1 MMRSANKGQSLFN
14 NITNNRKNNDKNTS
28 LTTIESSYY
37 SKDQLTTTTTSSSSS
52 SSSSNSTVSLSSLS
66 SINNNN
72 NNITNHNSS
81 SSSSRS
87 SSSSIDM
94 KLDNCRQYV
103 IDNRIDIS
111 NKNMTAKDLILLK
124 EYFKDHFR
132 PNTTT
137 SSSPSSSL
145 FSSSSSSSVSN
156 NHIEILRLG
165 YNSFKDEGVET
176 LLQSIDETLIQSNN
190 DSSSSSSSNSSSCC
204 IKSIDL
210 SFNDIT
216 DIGAE
221 SIARYLSQSK
231 HIQVLF
237 LSGNSISSKGFQYIA
252 NSLRINQSLIELDL
266 TGNAGRNK
274 GIIALAEA
282 LDNNNY
288 MKSITLSGCKIQND
302 GIQRLCKTLGI
313 NHNII
318 SINVSS
324 NNIGDNG
331 ANEISKAM
339 SINKM
344 IESLNISFNNITHIG
359 MRYLGNSLINYKS
372 LKKLG
377 LDNNKLRDK
386 GSIHFSKIYLT
397 MDLKDLNIG
406 FNEIGVDG
414 VIPLLQAIASHMTLN
429 VLSLSGNNID
439 YNAATILSSLLSS
452 NKTLHTLQ
460 LYHTGL
466 SEASQRRIAVGIA
479 SNKEGVFTALSGFDL
494 SQSAHILGPLK
505 LLENQSNKVILKC
518 FNETWKAKALSQQL
532 LQNDMKISLS
542 NLSAHHSIES
552 IKMMGDADAF
562 TNKVLGTSADLL
574 NCVDGLAEELLQDD
588 DMTEL
593 FTNLKTTRKEKSEQ
607 VQEAV
612 QELLLSCNESIENA
626 LQMISVESV
635 QDITKFVEP
644 SYELSAADSNLLF
657 RSIIEASKDTLE
669 MPFNSK
675 ELWELQQ
682 YYMSPKIDV
691 LKDYQDEIL
700 DAEDVH
706 QSQRIDK
713 NDKKIRRLSVE
724 CDIPL
729 GECTDYLA
737 VNPFTP
743 VDVIPTQSKATSKLT
758 EELTTRARKRSQGP
772 IKIRLAYYPKIKELY
787 ETKKLEGNEL
797 SMLNILRFLKFLET
811 LPQPYQ
817 LKSETNLEILFF
829 EGQGQLF
836 V

>member
-1 MMRSANKGQSLFN
+1 MNKGQSLFK
-14 NITNNRKNNDKNTS
+14 NITKNHKNNDKNTS
-28 LTTIESSYY
+28 FTTIESSYY
-37 SKDQLTTTTTSSSSS
+37 IKDQLTTTTTS

-72 NNITNHNSS
+72 NIITNHNSS
-81 SSSSRS
+81 SSSSSSRS
-87 SSSSIDM
+87 SSTSIDM

-103 IDNRIDIS
+103 IDNSIDIS
-111 NKNMTAKDLILLK
+111 NKNMTAKDLIILK

-137 SSSPSSSL
+137 SSSPSSSSL
-145 FSSSSSSSVSN
+145 SSSSSSSLSN

-165 YNSFKDEGVET
+165 YNSFKDEGVKFFTET
-176 LLQSIDETLIQSNN
+176 LLSSNN
-190 DSSSSSSSNSSSCC
+190 DSSSSSSSSSNGSSSCCC

-221 SIARYLSQSK
+221 SIAKYLSQSK

-282 LDNNNY
+282 LDNNNN

-302 GIQRLCKTLGI
+302 GIQRLCKTLDI

-318 SINVSS
+318 SINIS
-324 NNIGDNG
+324 NNNLGDNG

-339 SINKM
+339 LNNKM
-344 IESLNISFNNITHIG
+344 IESLNISLNNITHIG

-372 LKKLG
+372 LKRLG

-386 GSIHFSKIYLT
+386 GSIYFSKIYLT

-414 VIPLLQAIASHMTLN
+414 IIPLLQAIASHMTLN

-452 NKTLHTLQ
+452 NKTLNTLQ

-479 SNKEGVFTALSGFDL
+479 SNKEGVFTTLSGFDL
-494 SQSAHILGPLK
+494 AQSAHILGPLK

-532 LQNDMKISLS
+532 LQNDMKNSLS
-542 NLSAHHSIES
+542 NSSAHHSIDS
-552 IKMMGDADAF
+552 IKIMGD
-562 TNKVLGTSADLL
+562 NDLL

-657 RSIIEASKDTLE
+657 RSIIEASKDTLA

-706 QSQRIDK
+706 EKQQIDN

-758 EELTTRARKRSQGP
+758 EELTTRTRKRSQGP

-787 ETKKLEGNEL
+787 ETQKLEGNEL
-797 SMLNILRFLKFLET
+797 SMLHILRFLKFLET
-811 LPQPYQ
+811 LPPPYQ
-817 LKSETNLEILFF
+817 CKSETNLEILFF